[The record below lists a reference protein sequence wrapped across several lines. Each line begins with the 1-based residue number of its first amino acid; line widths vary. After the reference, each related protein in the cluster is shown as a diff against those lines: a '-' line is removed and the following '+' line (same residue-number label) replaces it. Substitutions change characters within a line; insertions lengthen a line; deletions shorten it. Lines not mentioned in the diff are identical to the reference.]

1 MQIVGNFTS
10 IGRHGPHKW
19 RCHFQAALLT
29 ISRMKT
35 LRISR
40 LMVGFLMAV
49 ACLPLH
55 AGDSPKEKAFV
66 DSYKKAFEAKD
77 TAALQSFLYTQGSDP
92 GILEI
97 YKTMQSSDA
106 GEKISKI
113 ELVDFT
119 AEEMKKVAMPKDSP
133 MGGKVCFTLKPS
145 KRLMITID
153 KKDAKGTSSTS
164 GNFIAEKDGKF
175 VIPVPGPCK

>member
-1 MQIVGNFTS
+1 MTF
-10 IGRHGPHKW
+10 
-19 RCHFQAALLT
+19 AL
-29 ISRMKT
+29 
-35 LRISR
+35 
-40 LMVGFLMAV
+40 AV
-49 ACLPLH
+49 AAACVSVY

-77 TAALQSFLYTQGSDP
+77 TAALQSFLYAQDSDP
-92 GILEI
+92 GILAI

-119 AEEMKKVAMPKDSP
+119 AEEMKKVALPKDSP
-133 MGGKVCFTLKPS
+133 TGGKVCFPLNPS

-153 KKDAKGTSSTS
+153 KKDAKGVSSSTL

>member
-1 MQIVGNFTS
+1 
-10 IGRHGPHKW
+10 
-19 RCHFQAALLT
+19 
-29 ISRMKT
+29 MKT
-35 LRISR
+35 LSISGVIFS
-40 LMVGFLMAV
+40 LAVAV
-49 ACLPLH
+49 ACLSVY
-55 AGDSPKEKAFV
+55 AGDSPKEKEFV

-77 TAALQSFLYTQGSDP
+77 TAALQSFLYTEGSDP

-97 YKTMQSSDA
+97 YKRMQSADV

-119 AEEMKKVAMPKDSP
+119 AEEMKKVALPKDSP
-133 MGGKVCFTLKPS
+133 TGGKVCFPLQPT

-153 KKDAKGTSSTS
+153 KKDAKGPSSSTM
-164 GNFIAEKDGKF
+164 GNFIAEKDGTF

>member
-1 MQIVGNFTS
+1 MKTS
-10 IGRHGPHKW
+10 
-19 RCHFQAALLT
+19 T
-29 ISRMKT
+29 ISR
-35 LRISR
+35 
-40 LMVGFLMAV
+40 V
-49 ACLPLH
+49 AFALALAAACVSVY
-55 AGDSPKEKAFV
+55 AGDSPREKAFI

-77 TAALQSFLYTQGSDP
+77 TAALQSVLYTQDADP

-97 YKTMQSSDA
+97 YKTMQSTDA

-119 AEEMKKVAMPKDSP
+119 ADEMKKVAMPKDSP
-133 MGGKVCFTLKPS
+133 MGGKVCFPLKPS
-145 KRLMITID
+145 KRLMITVD
-153 KKDAKGTSSTS
+153 KKDGKGTLSTTT

>member
-1 MQIVGNFTS
+1 MKTS
-10 IGRHGPHKW
+10 
-19 RCHFQAALLT
+19 T
-29 ISRMKT
+29 ISSVT
-35 LRISR
+35 FAL
-40 LMVGFLMAV
+40 AV
-49 ACLPLH
+49 AAACVSVY

-77 TAALQSFLYTQGSDP
+77 TAALQSFLYAQGSDP

-106 GEKISKI
+106 GERISKI

-119 AEEMKKVAMPKDSP
+119 SEEMEKVAMPKDSP
-133 MGGKVCFTLKPS
+133 TGGKVCFPLKPS

-153 KKDAKGTSSTS
+153 KKAAQGMSSTTS

>member
-1 MQIVGNFTS
+1 
-10 IGRHGPHKW
+10 
-19 RCHFQAALLT
+19 
-29 ISRMKT
+29 MKT
-35 LRISR
+35 LSITGVIFS
-40 LMVGFLMAV
+40 LAVAV
-49 ACLPLH
+49 ACLSVY
-55 AGDSPKEKAFV
+55 AGDSPEEKAFV

-119 AEEMKKVAMPKDSP
+119 AEEMQKVAMPKDSP
-133 MGGKVCFTLKPS
+133 MGGKVCFPLKPS

>member
-1 MQIVGNFTS
+1 
-10 IGRHGPHKW
+10 
-19 RCHFQAALLT
+19 
-29 ISRMKT
+29 MKT
-35 LRISR
+35 LSITGVIFS
-40 LMVGFLMAV
+40 LAVAV
-49 ACLPLH
+49 ACLSVY
-55 AGDSPKEKAFV
+55 AGDSPNEKAFV
-66 DSYKKAFEAKD
+66 DSYKKAFEGKD
-77 TAALQSFLYTQGSDP
+77 IAALQSFLYTQGSDP

-119 AEEMKKVAMPKDSP
+119 ADEMQKVALPKDSP
-133 MGGKVCFTLKPS
+133 TGGKVCFPLKPS

-153 KKDAKGTSSTS
+153 KKDAKGTSSTM
-164 GNFIAEKDGKF
+164 GNFIAEKDGTF

>member
-1 MQIVGNFTS
+1 
-10 IGRHGPHKW
+10 
-19 RCHFQAALLT
+19 
-29 ISRMKT
+29 MKT
-35 LRISR
+35 LSITGVIFS
-40 LMVGFLMAV
+40 LAVAV
-49 ACLPLH
+49 ACLSVY
-55 AGDSPKEKAFV
+55 AGDSPQEKAFV

-77 TAALQSFLYTQGSDP
+77 TAALQSVLYTQGSDP

-113 ELVDFT
+113 ELIDFT
-119 AEEMKKVAMPKDSP
+119 AEEMQKVAMPKDSP
-133 MGGKVCFTLKPS
+133 LGGKVCFPLKPT

-153 KKDAKGTSSTS
+153 KKDAKGTSTTM

>member
-1 MQIVGNFTS
+1 
-10 IGRHGPHKW
+10 
-19 RCHFQAALLT
+19 
-29 ISRMKT
+29 MKT
-35 LRISR
+35 RSITGVIFSL
-40 LMVGFLMAV
+40 AV
-49 ACLPLH
+49 AVFCLSVY
-55 AGDSPKEKAFV
+55 AGDSPNEKAFV

-97 YKTMQSSDA
+97 YKRMQSSDA

-119 AEEMKKVAMPKDSP
+119 AEEMQKVALPKDSP
-133 MGGKVCFTLKPS
+133 TGGKVCFPLQPS

-153 KKDAKGTSSTS
+153 KKDAKGTSTTM

>member
-1 MQIVGNFTS
+1 MKTS
-10 IGRHGPHKW
+10 
-19 RCHFQAALLT
+19 T
-29 ISRMKT
+29 ISSVT
-35 LRISR
+35 SAL
-40 LMVGFLMAV
+40 AV
-49 ACLPLH
+49 AAACVSVY
-55 AGDSPKEKAFV
+55 AGDSPEEKAFV

-97 YKTMQSSDA
+97 YKTMQSADA

-113 ELVDFT
+113 ELIDFT
-119 AEEMKKVAMPKDSP
+119 AEEMEKVAMPKDSP
-133 MGGKVCFTLKPS
+133 TGGKVCFPLKPS

-153 KKDAKGTSSTS
+153 KKAAQGMSSTTS

>member
-1 MQIVGNFTS
+1 MIFSLAV
-10 IGRHGPHKW
+10 
-19 RCHFQAALLT
+19 
-29 ISRMKT
+29 
-35 LRISR
+35 
-40 LMVGFLMAV
+40 AV
-49 ACLPLH
+49 ACLSVY
-55 AGDSPKEKAFV
+55 AGDSPEEKAFV

-113 ELVDFT
+113 ELIDFT
-119 AEEMKKVAMPKDSP
+119 AEEMEKVAMPKDSP
-133 MGGKVCFTLKPS
+133 TGGKVCFPLKPS

-153 KKDAKGTSSTS
+153 KKAAQGMSSTTS

-175 VIPVPGPCK
+175 VIPVPEPCK

>member
-1 MQIVGNFTS
+1 
-10 IGRHGPHKW
+10 
-19 RCHFQAALLT
+19 
-29 ISRMKT
+29 MKT
-35 LRISR
+35 LSISGVIFS
-40 LMVGFLMAV
+40 LAVAV
-49 ACLPLH
+49 ACLSVY
-55 AGDSPKEKAFV
+55 AGDVPKERAFV

-77 TAALQSFLYTQGSDP
+77 TAALQSFLYTEGSDP

-113 ELVDFT
+113 ELIDFT

-133 MGGKVCFTLKPS
+133 TGGGKVCFPLQPS

-153 KKDAKGTSSTS
+153 KKDAKAPSSITS
-164 GNFIAEKDGKF
+164 GNFIAEKDGTF

>member
-1 MQIVGNFTS
+1 MKTS
-10 IGRHGPHKW
+10 
-19 RCHFQAALLT
+19 T
-29 ISRMKT
+29 ISSVT
-35 LRISR
+35 FAL
-40 LMVGFLMAV
+40 AV
-49 ACLPLH
+49 AAAYISVY

-66 DSYKKAFEAKD
+66 DGYKKAFEAKD

-92 GILEI
+92 GILAI
-97 YKTMQSSDA
+97 YKTMQSADA

-119 AEEMKKVAMPKDSP
+119 AEEMSKVAMPKDSP
-133 MGGKVCFTLKPS
+133 TGGKVCFPLQPS

-153 KKDAKGTSSTS
+153 KKGAQGVSSTTS
-164 GNFIAEKDGKF
+164 GNFIAEKEGKF

>member
-1 MQIVGNFTS
+1 MRTLS
-10 IGRHGPHKW
+10 ISGVI
-19 RCHFQAALLT
+19 FSVAL
-29 ISRMKT
+29 
-35 LRISR
+35 
-40 LMVGFLMAV
+40 AV
-49 ACLPLH
+49 ACLSVY
-55 AGDSPKEKAFV
+55 AGDSPAEKAFV

-77 TAALQSFLYTQGSDP
+77 TATLQSFLYTQGSDP

-119 AEEMKKVAMPKDSP
+119 AEEKEKVALPKDSP
-133 MGGKVCFTLKPS
+133 TGGKVCFPLNPS

-153 KKDAKGTSSTS
+153 KKEAKGVSSSTS

>member
-1 MQIVGNFTS
+1 
-10 IGRHGPHKW
+10 
-19 RCHFQAALLT
+19 
-29 ISRMKT
+29 MKT
-35 LRISR
+35 SAITSVAFAL
-40 LMVGFLMAV
+40 AV
-49 ACLPLH
+49 AAACVSVY

-77 TAALQSFLYTQGSDP
+77 TAALQSFLYAQGSDP

-113 ELVDFT
+113 ELVYFS
-119 AEEMKKVAMPKDSP
+119 AVELEKVAMPKDSP
-133 MGGKVCFTLKPS
+133 TGGMVCFPLNPS

-153 KKDAKGTSSTS
+153 KKAAQGMSSTTS

>member
-1 MQIVGNFTS
+1 
-10 IGRHGPHKW
+10 
-19 RCHFQAALLT
+19 
-29 ISRMKT
+29 MKT
-35 LRISR
+35 LSITGVIFS
-40 LMVGFLMAV
+40 LAVAV
-49 ACLPLH
+49 ACLSVY
-55 AGDSPKEKAFV
+55 AGDSPEEKAFV

-113 ELVDFT
+113 ELIEFT
-119 AEEMKKVAMPKDSP
+119 AEEMQKVAMPKDSP
-133 MGGKVCFTLKPS
+133 LGGKVCFPLKPS

-153 KKDAKGTSSTS
+153 KKDAKDVSSTM

>member
-1 MQIVGNFTS
+1 
-10 IGRHGPHKW
+10 
-19 RCHFQAALLT
+19 
-29 ISRMKT
+29 MKT
-35 LRISR
+35 LSISGVIFS
-40 LMVGFLMAV
+40 LAVAV
-49 ACLPLH
+49 ACLSVY
-55 AGDSPKEKAFV
+55 AGDSPEEKAFV

-119 AEEMKKVAMPKDSP
+119 AEEMQKVAMPKDSP
-133 MGGKVCFTLKPS
+133 TGGKVCFPLQPS

-153 KKDAKGTSSTS
+153 KKDAKGMSSTS

>member
-1 MQIVGNFTS
+1 
-10 IGRHGPHKW
+10 
-19 RCHFQAALLT
+19 
-29 ISRMKT
+29 MKT
-35 LRISR
+35 LSISGVIFS
-40 LMVGFLMAV
+40 LSVAV
-49 ACLPLH
+49 ACLSVY
-55 AGDSPKEKAFV
+55 AGDSPREKAFV

-77 TAALQSFLYTQGSDP
+77 TAALQSFLYAEDSDP

-97 YKTMQSSDA
+97 YKRMQSADV

-119 AEEMKKVAMPKDSP
+119 AEEMKKVATPKDSP
-133 MGGKVCFTLKPS
+133 TGGKVCFPLNPT

-153 KKDAKGTSSTS
+153 KKDAKGPSSTTS

>member
-1 MQIVGNFTS
+1 
-10 IGRHGPHKW
+10 
-19 RCHFQAALLT
+19 
-29 ISRMKT
+29 MKT
-35 LRISR
+35 LSISGVIFS
-40 LMVGFLMAV
+40 LAVAV
-49 ACLPLH
+49 ACLSVH

-113 ELVDFT
+113 EFVDFT

-133 MGGKVCFTLKPS
+133 TGGKVCFPLNPS

-153 KKDAKGTSSTS
+153 KKDAKGVSSSTS

>member
-1 MQIVGNFTS
+1 MFS
-10 IGRHGPHKW
+10 
-19 RCHFQAALLT
+19 
-29 ISRMKT
+29 
-35 LRISR
+35 
-40 LMVGFLMAV
+40 FLMAV

-97 YKTMQSSDA
+97 YKTMQSADA
-106 GEKISKI
+106 GEKIFKI

-133 MGGKVCFTLKPS
+133 LGGKVCFPLNPS
-145 KRLMITID
+145 KRLMITIN
-153 KKDAKGTSSTS
+153 KKDAKGTSSTTT

>member
-1 MQIVGNFTS
+1 MTF
-10 IGRHGPHKW
+10 
-19 RCHFQAALLT
+19 AL
-29 ISRMKT
+29 
-35 LRISR
+35 
-40 LMVGFLMAV
+40 AV
-49 ACLPLH
+49 AAACVSVY
-55 AGDSPKEKAFV
+55 AGDSPEEKAFV

-77 TAALQSFLYTQGSDP
+77 TAALQSFLYAQGSDP

-106 GEKISKI
+106 GERISKI

-119 AEEMKKVAMPKDSP
+119 AEEMKKVALPKDSP
-133 MGGKVCFTLKPS
+133 TGGKVCFPLKPS

-153 KKDAKGTSSTS
+153 KKDAKGMSSTS

>member
-1 MQIVGNFTS
+1 
-10 IGRHGPHKW
+10 
-19 RCHFQAALLT
+19 
-29 ISRMKT
+29 MKT
-35 LRISR
+35 LSITGVIFS
-40 LMVGFLMAV
+40 LAVAV
-49 ACLPLH
+49 ACLSVY
-55 AGDSPKEKAFV
+55 AGDSPEEKAFV

-113 ELVDFT
+113 ELIDFT
-119 AEEMKKVAMPKDSP
+119 AEEMQKVAMPKDSP
-133 MGGKVCFTLKPS
+133 MGGKVCFPLKPS

-153 KKDAKGTSSTS
+153 KKDTKGASTTS

>member
-1 MQIVGNFTS
+1 
-10 IGRHGPHKW
+10 
-19 RCHFQAALLT
+19 
-29 ISRMKT
+29 MKT
-35 LRISR
+35 LSITGVIFS
-40 LMVGFLMAV
+40 LAVAV
-49 ACLPLH
+49 ACLSVH

-113 ELVDFT
+113 ELIDFT
-119 AEEMKKVAMPKDSP
+119 AEEMQKVAMPKDSP
-133 MGGKVCFTLKPS
+133 TGGKVCFPLNPS

-153 KKDAKGTSSTS
+153 KKDAKGVSSSTS

>member
-1 MQIVGNFTS
+1 
-10 IGRHGPHKW
+10 
-19 RCHFQAALLT
+19 
-29 ISRMKT
+29 MKT
-35 LRISR
+35 LSITGVIFS
-40 LMVGFLMAV
+40 LAVAV
-49 ACLPLH
+49 ACLSVY
-55 AGDSPKEKAFV
+55 AGDSPQEKAFV

-119 AEEMKKVAMPKDSP
+119 AEEMQKVAMPKDSP
-133 MGGKVCFTLKPS
+133 MGGKVCFPLKPS

>member
-1 MQIVGNFTS
+1 
-10 IGRHGPHKW
+10 
-19 RCHFQAALLT
+19 
-29 ISRMKT
+29 MKT
-35 LRISR
+35 LSITGVIFSQA
-40 LMVGFLMAV
+40 VAV
-49 ACLPLH
+49 ACLSVY
-55 AGDSPKEKAFV
+55 AGDSPEEKAFV

-119 AEEMKKVAMPKDSP
+119 AEEMQKVATPKDSP
-133 MGGKVCFTLKPS
+133 MGGKVCFPLKPT

>member
-1 MQIVGNFTS
+1 MKTS
-10 IGRHGPHKW
+10 
-19 RCHFQAALLT
+19 T
-29 ISRMKT
+29 ISSVT
-35 LRISR
+35 FAL
-40 LMVGFLMAV
+40 AV
-49 ACLPLH
+49 AAACVSVY

-77 TAALQSFLYTQGSDP
+77 TAALQSFLYAPGSDP
-92 GILEI
+92 GLLEI

-106 GEKISKI
+106 GERISKI

-119 AEEMKKVAMPKDSP
+119 AEEMKKVALPKDSP
-133 MGGKVCFTLKPS
+133 TGGKVCFPLKPS

-153 KKDAKGTSSTS
+153 KKDAKGMSSTS

-175 VIPVPGPCK
+175 VIPVPGPGK

>member
-1 MQIVGNFTS
+1 MKTS
-10 IGRHGPHKW
+10 
-19 RCHFQAALLT
+19 T
-29 ISRMKT
+29 ISSVT
-35 LRISR
+35 SALIAA
-40 LMVGFLMAV
+40 AV
-49 ACLPLH
+49 VVSFY

-106 GEKISKI
+106 GGKISKI

-119 AEEMKKVAMPKDSP
+119 AEEMKQVALPKDSP
-133 MGGKVCFTLKPS
+133 TGGKVCFPLQPS

-153 KKDAKGTSSTS
+153 KKEAKGVSSTTS

-175 VIPVPGPCK
+175 

>member
-1 MQIVGNFTS
+1 
-10 IGRHGPHKW
+10 
-19 RCHFQAALLT
+19 
-29 ISRMKT
+29 MKT
-35 LRISR
+35 LSITGGIFS
-40 LMVGFLMAV
+40 LAV
-49 ACLPLH
+49 AVASLSVH

-66 DSYKKAFEAKD
+66 DSYKKAFEAKA

-113 ELVDFT
+113 ELIDFT

-133 MGGKVCFTLKPS
+133 LGGKVCFPLQST

-153 KKDAKGTSSTS
+153 KKDAKGVSSTTS
-164 GNFIAEKDGKF
+164 GNFI
-175 VIPVPGPCK
+175 

>member
-1 MQIVGNFTS
+1 
-10 IGRHGPHKW
+10 
-19 RCHFQAALLT
+19 
-29 ISRMKT
+29 MKT
-35 LRISR
+35 LSITGVIFS
-40 LMVGFLMAV
+40 LVVVV
-49 ACLPLH
+49 ACLSVY
-55 AGDSPKEKAFV
+55 AGDSPEEKAFV

-77 TAALQSFLYTQGSDP
+77 TAALQSFLYTQASDP

-106 GEKISKI
+106 GEKISRI
-113 ELVDFT
+113 ELIDFT
-119 AEEMKKVAMPKDSP
+119 AEEMQKVAMPKDSP
-133 MGGKVCFTLKPS
+133 TGGKVCFPLQPS

-153 KKDAKGTSSTS
+153 KKDAKGTSSTM

>member
-1 MQIVGNFTS
+1 
-10 IGRHGPHKW
+10 
-19 RCHFQAALLT
+19 
-29 ISRMKT
+29 MKT
-35 LRISR
+35 LSISGVIFS
-40 LMVGFLMAV
+40 LAV
-49 ACLPLH
+49 AVTCLSVY
-55 AGDSPKEKAFV
+55 AGDSPNEKAFV

-106 GEKISKI
+106 VEKISKI

-133 MGGKVCFTLKPS
+133 TGGKVCFPLNPT

-153 KKDAKGTSSTS
+153 KKDAKGPSSTTS
-164 GNFIAEKDGKF
+164 GNFIAEKDGNF

>member
-1 MQIVGNFTS
+1 
-10 IGRHGPHKW
+10 
-19 RCHFQAALLT
+19 
-29 ISRMKT
+29 MKT
-35 LRISR
+35 PSITGVIFSLA
-40 LMVGFLMAV
+40 VAV
-49 ACLPLH
+49 ACLSVY
-55 AGDSPKEKAFV
+55 AGDSPEEKAFV

-97 YKTMQSSDA
+97 YKRMQSSDA

-113 ELVDFT
+113 ELIDFT
-119 AEEMKKVAMPKDSP
+119 AEEMKKVAMPKYSP
-133 MGGKVCFTLKPS
+133 TGGKVCFPLQPS

-153 KKDAKGTSSTS
+153 KKDAKGSSTTM
-164 GNFIAEKDGKF
+164 GNFIAENDGKF

>member
-1 MQIVGNFTS
+1 
-10 IGRHGPHKW
+10 
-19 RCHFQAALLT
+19 
-29 ISRMKT
+29 MKT
-35 LRISR
+35 LSITGVIFS
-40 LMVGFLMAV
+40 LAVAV
-49 ACLPLH
+49 ACLSVS
-55 AGDSPKEKAFV
+55 AGDSPREKAFV

-113 ELVDFT
+113 ELIDFT
-119 AEEMKKVAMPKDSP
+119 AEEMQKVAMPKDSP
-133 MGGKVCFTLKPS
+133 TGGKVCFPLQPS

-153 KKDAKGTSSTS
+153 KKDAKGVSSTM

>member
-1 MQIVGNFTS
+1 
-10 IGRHGPHKW
+10 
-19 RCHFQAALLT
+19 
-29 ISRMKT
+29 MKT
-35 LRISR
+35 LSITGVIFSQA
-40 LMVGFLMAV
+40 VAV
-49 ACLPLH
+49 ACLSVY
-55 AGDSPKEKAFV
+55 AGVSSEEKAFV

-119 AEEMKKVAMPKDSP
+119 AEEMQKVAMPKDSP
-133 MGGKVCFTLKPS
+133 MGGKVCFPLKPT